1 MVDLLNGGY
10 VVHDLVVVKC
20 GESVVCHGGV
30 VWQMCAPSCCSGLLC
45 GESVVCQYDGG
56 VL

>member
-1 MVDLLNGGY
+1 MDLLNGGY